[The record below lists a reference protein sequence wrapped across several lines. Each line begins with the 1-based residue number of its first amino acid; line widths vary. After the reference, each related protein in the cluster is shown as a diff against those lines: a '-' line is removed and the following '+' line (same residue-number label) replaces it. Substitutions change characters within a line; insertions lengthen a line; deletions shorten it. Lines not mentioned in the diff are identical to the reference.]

1 MTTLTTATPRGVTTD
16 RLAAELRAG
25 LMVVRRELLHFARD
39 RARSLVVLVQPLL
52 FLFVLGVG
60 LARLIEGVTGT
71 AGTEAGYLVFLF
83 PGVLVMAVQAPAISV
98 GASIV
103 WDRENGFLREMLVA
117 PVYRSTLLIG
127 KCVGGALV
135 AAVQGLLVLAC
146 AGLVGIPYRLGMMVA
161 SALLLLLAALT
172 MTALGAL
179 VAVCIRRVTTFNT
192 VLNLMM
198 TPLIFLSGLMFPIS
212 AMPAWLQPLGL
223 VNPLTYIVDAL
234 RRTIAAELL
243 PEGAPPALFTPV
255 SWAGWTVPVG
265 VEIALVAAATVAA
278 VAVGARRFARLG

>member
-1 MTTLTTATPRGVTTD
+1 MS
-16 RLAAELRAG
+16 AELRAG
-25 LMVVRRELLHFARD
+25 TMVVRRELLHFARD

-60 LARLIEGVTGT
+60 LARLIQGVTGT
-71 AGTEAGYLVFLF
+71 TGAETDYLVFLF
-83 PGVLVMAVQAPAISV
+83 PGVLVMAVQAPAISA

-117 PVYRSTLLIG
+117 PVHRGTLLVG

-146 AGLVGIPYRLGMMVA
+146 AGLVGIPYDAGMIAAAAV
-161 SALLLLLAALT
+161 LLLLAALA

-192 VLNLMM
+192 VLSLMM

-212 AMPAWLQPLGL
+212 AMPGWLHPLGL

-234 RRTIAAELL
+234 RRTVAAHLL
-243 PEGAPPALFTPV
+243 PEGAPSTLFTPV
-255 SWAGWTVPVG
+255 AWGEWTVPIA
-265 VEIALVAAATVAA
+265 VEIALVVATTVAA
-278 VAVGARRFARLG
+278 VVVGTRRFAQLG